1 MSEHAIIARLF
12 ASNAQWAAD
21 VDQAEPEFF
30 TELAQGQSPP
40 VCFQRRPQNMLLIL
54 SLSQILW
61 IGCADSRVPESVI
74 TGSRPG
80 TIFVLRN
87 IANQFHLDDDSA
99 LSALAYAVDHLGVEH
114 VVVVGHSECGGASA
128 CFSAAPSYTSGEPCA
143 TVAGL
148 SPEEAINKWLYP
160 VTALAAS
167 LHLSSAPKEEALPI
181 LIEENVR
188 MQVDNLSQAS
198 TIINAW
204 KNKSGKGKDVYI
216 HGWVFDLASGR
227 LKDLRVSRGP
237 PSK

>member
-1 MSEHAIIARLF
+1 MSEHPVIARLF

-40 VCFQRRPQNMLLIL
+40 
-54 SLSQILW
+54 ILW

-99 LSALAYAVDHLGVEH
+99 LSALTYAVDHLGVEH

-128 CFSAAPSYTSGEPCA
+128 CFNAAPSYTSGEPCA
-143 TVAGL
+143 TVVGH

-181 LIEENVR
+181 LIEENVK
-188 MQVDNLSQAS
+188 MQVDNLSQTPAI
-198 TIINAW
+198 TNAW
-204 KNKSGKGKDVYI
+204 KNKNGKGKDVYI

-227 LKDLRVSRGP
+227 LKDLRVSQGP
-237 PSK
+237 SSK